1 MRFCSRLLLSAALA
15 SIVSWT
21 AAASEVPAQAMLGFH
36 TEAAARQRAL
46 EQRFDTQL
54 NAADLRQWL
63 QRMSAEPNHV
73 GAAHNLQNARWV
85 RDRFQQWGWRARI
98 ETFDVLY
105 PTLKEHSL
113 ALIAPRKFVASLQEP
128 AVAGDATSQRTD
140 TLQPYAIYGGDG
152 DVTAPLVYVNYGM
165 PDDYREL
172 ARRGVDVKGKIVI
185 ARYGGG
191 WRGLKPKLAYEHGAI
206 GCLIYSD
213 PRDDGYGE
221 GDVYPEGAWR
231 PQSGVQRGSVLDTS
245 LYPGD
250 PLTPGVGATK
260 HARRLDV
267 ADARS
272 VLKIPVMPISYADA
286 QPLLEALAG
295 PVAPT
300 AWRGGLPLT
309 YHLGPGPAQVHLK
322 IVSQWR
328 LQTLHNVIATI
339 PGRDSPDQWVIRGN
353 HRDAWT
359 YGAWDPLSGHV
370 AMMAE
375 AKAIGT
381 LLKQGWRPRR
391 TLVFA
396 SWDGEEPSLLGST
409 EWAEAN
415 ADELRRKAILY
426 LNSDANTRGFLN
438 AAGSHSLQALVSDV
452 AREVIDPQTK
462 ASVYER
468 LRASMRVE
476 GQRPGASE
484 ESKRIARQAKLGAD
498 LPIYALGGGSD
509 FAAFLQHLG
518 IASLNVEYGGEGEH
532 DGIYHSNYDTFEHYV
547 RFGDPDFS
555 YGIAEAQTVGRIV
568 LRVAEAEIVPV
579 SFVGFADAVR
589 GYLQELQALVKD
601 KRETALALNELLE
614 DGSFVLAADP
624 LRRVL
629 PPEREAE
636 VPEIDFAAL
645 DAVVTRLKA
654 SAERY
659 DAAHLAHVSSGSTLP
674 DARRRQLNALLQ
686 GMEQALTMPGGLPGR
701 DWYKHA
707 IYASGALSGYG
718 VKTLPAIREP
728 GEAGRWDEAQRQLKS
743 TTGVLSEYCD
753 RLDRATT
760 LLNQQR

>member
-1 MRFCSRLLLSAALA
+1 
-15 SIVSWT
+15 
-21 AAASEVPAQAMLGFH
+21 
-36 TEAAARQRAL
+36 
-46 EQRFDTQL
+46 
-54 NAADLRQWL
+54 
-63 QRMSAEPNHV
+63 
-73 GAAHNLQNARWV
+73 
-85 RDRFQQWGWRARI
+85 
-98 ETFDVLY
+98 
-105 PTLKEHSL
+105 
-113 ALIAPRKFVASLQEP
+113 
-128 AVAGDATSQRTD
+128 
-140 TLQPYAIYGGDG
+140 
-152 DVTAPLVYVNYGM
+152 
-165 PDDYREL
+165 
-172 ARRGVDVKGKIVI
+172 
-185 ARYGGG
+185 
-191 WRGLKPKLAYEHGAI
+191 
-206 GCLIYSD
+206 
-213 PRDDGYGE
+213 
-221 GDVYPEGAWR
+221 
-231 PQSGVQRGSVLDTS
+231 
-245 LYPGD
+245 
-250 PLTPGVGATK
+250 
-260 HARRLDV
+260 LDV

-339 PGRDSPDQWVIRGN
+339 PGRDSPDQWVVRGN

-728 GEAGRWDEAQRQLKS
+728 GEAGRWDEAQRQLES